1 MSAVHTNRPALCSL
15 ADAHTETYGPI
26 TKCYPMPEWDS
37 LPSHEKY
44 AKMARQGHGFI
55 TSLPIRVVKPDQ
67 PDGVLVDVAK
77 DGKEIGEI
85 VFFGNICAKGYYKDE
100 AATRKLFAGGGLHS
114 GDLAV
119 WHPDGSAQILD
130 RAKDII
136 ISGGENISSVAL
148 ESFLAE
154 HPDILEAGVVAVP
167 DSHWGERPKAF
178 VTVKEGKAI
187 KGEDVISWAKNKS
200 NISRFMVP
208 REVEVVNELPKT
220 STGKIKKNDL
230 REWAKTGKKA

>member
-1 MSAVHTNRPALCSL
+1 
-15 ADAHTETYGPI
+15 
-26 TKCYPMPEWDS
+26 MPEWDN
-37 LPSHEKY
+37 LPPQEKY

-55 TSLPIRVVKPDQ
+55 TSLPIRIVKPDQ
-67 PDGVLVDVAK
+67 PNGALIDVAK

-85 VFFGNICAKGYYKDE
+85 VFFGNLCAKEYYKDPE
-100 AATRKLFAGGGLHS
+100 ATRKLFEGGALRS

-148 ESFLAE
+148 ESMLVQ
-154 HPDILEAGVVAVP
+154 HPDVLEAGVVSVP
-167 DSHWGERPKAF
+167 DSHWGERPKAYI
-178 VTVKEGKAI
+178 TVKEGKNLI
-187 KGEDVISWAKNKS
+187 GEDVINWAKHQS
-200 NISRFMVP
+200 NISKFMVP
-208 REVEVVNELPKT
+208 REVEIVQELPKT

-230 REWAKTGKKA
+230 RQWAKTGRKE